1 MSLETPLGSADAGMP
16 PWEQLETIIPGLFRF
31 AWRLTGQRERAED
44 LTQETLLRAWQKR
57 RQLRDGRSMRVWV
70 FRIAVNLWR
79 DQARQDK
86 NRPALEPSA
95 ELVVDPA
102 PEPSQTLGD
111 REEVHEVLKVL
122 EQLPPRQREVLH
134 LSAVEEFRVA
144 EIAEI
149 LGICPN
155 AVKVNLCEARKKM
168 RDAFPLHQPQ
178 PVSDK
183 LP

>member
-1 MSLETPLGSADAGMP
+1 MALETPLGSADGGMP
-16 PWEQLETIIPGLFRF
+16 PWEQLETIIPGLYRF
-31 AWRLTGQRERAED
+31 AWRLTGQRDRAED
-44 LTQETLLRAWQKR
+44 LTQETLLKAWEKR
-57 RQLRDGRSMRVWV
+57 RQLREEQSLRVWL

-79 DQARQDK
+79 DQARQRKRD
-86 NRPALEPSA
+86 PVLEPNADSA
-95 ELVVDPA
+95 LDRA
-102 PEPSQTLGD
+102 PEPSQTLGN
-111 REEVHEVLKVL
+111 REEVLEVLKVL

-149 LGICPN
+149 LGISPN

-168 RDAFPLHQPQ
+168 RDAFPLHHPQ
-178 PVSDK
+178 VLFHK